1 MDSDQQS
8 YTMSF
13 KHPEFL
19 YFLGFLIVPILVH
32 LFQLRRFKKYYFT
45 NVKLLQELSIQTRK
59 SSTLKKYL
67 LLASRLLLLTFL
79 ILAFAQPFFENENTQ
94 AADNELV
101 LIVDNSFSN
110 GAETKKGTVLEYNIA
125 SVLSA
130 LDENRKISLI
140 TNDEAYFNTD
150 IKTIRKEVQKITTS
164 ALPFDLNAALSRS
177 ADEVKGAKDIVVFTD
192 GLSEMKLPKND
203 PNQQLFFQIP
213 KIESEQNIAITNVEL
228 TETQEDFYKIAID
241 LQKFAD
247 DEASTS
253 LQVFNGKLAIAK
265 SVVKLTANTQR
276 ISITLPKLPFSGYVQ
291 IADNALAYDNTF
303 YFDIAAPQK
312 FKVLLVGE
320 SERNASLRKI
330 FGTTEFD
337 LTETD
342 IRGLDY
348 AVIGKQQLII
358 LNEIPEF
365 TPTLVTNL
373 LEAVENGV
381 NLTVVPRETMTADAY
396 KTLLEKLQLT
406 SNATAKSKK
415 LITGITFESELFQ
428 GVFEKKIDNFQYPF
442 ANPVLNISGRTL
454 PLLRFADGSA
464 FLQTVKLGQ
473 GHVYLFN
480 AGLSSPNSNFYQS
493 PLVVVTFDRMAT
505 GTNNAGLQQF
515 EIFGDQEKN
524 IELSLQTD
532 QVAHVINRNEKS
544 YDFIPKQRISGKKL
558 FLNFGEAPNVAGN
571 YDVFF
576 EEKAID
582 QISFNY
588 KRTESDVTSRY
599 EIPANAKEISSFQEL
614 LSDFSASRDNSGF
627 WRTLALLALL
637 FLICEIL
644 IQKFVK

>member
-1 MDSDQQS
+1 MGFDQQPN
-8 YTMSF
+8 TMSF

-79 ILAFAQPFFENENTQ
+79 ILAFAQPFFENENTK
-94 AADNELV
+94 AADNELILV
-101 LIVDNSFSN
+101 VDNSFST
-110 GAETKKGTVLEYNIA
+110 GAETKKGSVLEYNLAAI
-125 SVLSA
+125 LSA

-140 TNDEAYFNTD
+140 TNDAAYFNTD
-150 IKTIRKEVQKITTS
+150 IKSIRKEVQKTTTS
-164 ALPFDLNAALSRS
+164 ALPFDLNAALARS
-177 ADEVKGAKDIVVFTD
+177 SDEVKGAKDIVVFTD
-192 GLSEMKLPKND
+192 GLSEIKLPKND

-241 LQKFAD
+241 LQKFGEKETTTAM
-247 DEASTS
+247 
-253 LQVFNGKLAIAK
+253 QVFNGNLAVAK
-265 SVVKLTANTQR
+265 SVVKLNANTQR

-291 IADNALAYDNTF
+291 ITDNALAYDNTF

-320 SERNASLRKI
+320 IERNASLRKI

-358 LNEIPEF
+358 LNEIPDF

-381 NLTVVPRETMTADAY
+381 NLSIVPRETITADTY
-396 KTLLEKLQLT
+396 KVVLDKLQLT
-406 SNATAKSKK
+406 ASPAAKSKK
-415 LITGITFESELFQ
+415 LITGIKFESELFQ

-442 ANPVLNISGRTL
+442 ANPILNISGRTL
-454 PLLRFADGSA
+454 PLLTFADGSA

-473 GHVYLFN
+473 GNLFLFN
-480 AGLSSPNSNFYQS
+480 TSLSSPNSNFYQS

-515 EIFGDQEKN
+515 EIFGDQEKA

-532 QVAHVINRNEKS
+532 QVAHLVNRAEKS

-558 FLNFGEAPNVAGN
+558 FLNFGEAPAIAGN

-576 EEKAID
+576 EGKSID
-582 QISFNY
+582 KMSFNY
-588 KRTESDVTSRY
+588 KRSESDITSSY
-599 EIPANAKEISSFQEL
+599 EIPANAKEINSFQEL
-614 LSDFSASRDNSGF
+614 LSDFSAARDNSGF

>member
-1 MDSDQQS
+1 MGFDQQS

-67 LLASRLLLLTFL
+67 LLASRLLLLSFL
-79 ILAFAQPFFENENTQ
+79 IFAFAQPFFENENTQ

-110 GAETKKGTVLEYNIA
+110 GAETKKGSVLEYNIA
-125 SVLSA
+125 AILSA

-164 ALPFDLNAALSRS
+164 ALPFDLNAAISRS

-192 GLSEMKLPKND
+192 GLSELKSPKSEG
-203 PNQQLFFQIP
+203 NQQLYFHIP

-241 LQKFAD
+241 LQKFGEG
-247 DEASTS
+247 EASTA
-253 LQVFNGKLAIAK
+253 LQVYNGKLAVAK
-265 SVVKLTANTQR
+265 SVVKLNANTQR
-276 ISITLPKLPFSGYVQ
+276 VSITLPKLPFSGYVQ
-291 IADNALAYDNTF
+291 ITDNALAYDNTF
-303 YFDIAAPQK
+303 YFEIAAPQK

-320 SERNASLRKI
+320 TERNVSLRKI

-348 AVIGKQQLII
+348 GVIGKQQLII

-365 TPTLVTNL
+365 TPTLVANL

-381 NLTVVPRETMTADAY
+381 NLSIVPRETLSAEAY
-396 KTLLEKLQLT
+396 KVILEKLQL
-406 SNATAKSKK
+406 SATASAKSKK
-415 LITGITFESELFQ
+415 LVTGITFESELFQ

-442 ANPVLNISGRTL
+442 ANPSFTISGRTL
-454 PLLRFADGSA
+454 PLLTFADGSA
-464 FLQTVKLGQ
+464 FLQAVKLGQ
-473 GHVYLFN
+473 GHVFLFN

-505 GTNNAGLQQF
+505 GNNSAGLQQF
-515 EIFGDQEKN
+515 EIFGEQEKIVDLN
-524 IELSLQTD
+524 LETD
-532 QVAHVINRNEKS
+532 QVAHIVNRAEKS
-544 YDFIPKQRISGKKL
+544 YDFIPKQRINGKKL
-558 FLNFGEAPNVAGN
+558 YLNFGEAPTVAGN
-571 YDVFF
+571 YDLLF
-576 EEKAID
+576 EGKAIN
-582 QISFNY
+582 IMSFNY
-588 KRTESDVTSRY
+588 KRNESDVSARFD
-599 EIPANAKEISSFQEL
+599 IPSAAKEIDSFEQL
-614 LSDFSASRDNSGF
+614 LSEFSAARDNSGF
-627 WRTLALLALL
+627 WRTLALLAFL